1 MEDYRLKVF
10 YSVAKYQSFTKAA
23 AELFISQP
31 AITKHIKLLEE
42 DLGIRLFERKGSY
55 IIPSIAGEVLYKYAQ
70 EIFQLYQDAHYE
82 IGTLKNK
89 QEGKLKLGASTT
101 IAQYLISPV
110 LASFYEKFPTVELS
124 LLSGNTELIESRVLN
139 KDIDLGIV
147 EGRKH
152 VSGLKYVDFME
163 DELVPVVHC
172 KSKFAENS
180 SLDLMDL
187 KSIPIV
193 LRERGS
199 GTLEVIES
207 ALKEREI
214 KLANLQ
220 IIMHLGSTQSIKSF
234 LEHSNAMSF
243 ISIRAIEQEVRQGV
257 LKIIKINNFQIL
269 RNFSFVN
276 LHGQIDN
283 LSSSFIR
290 FALKHYNQ
298 K

>member
-10 YSVAKYQSFTKAA
+10 FSVAKYQSFTKAA
-23 AELFISQP
+23 AELFITQP

-55 IIPSIAGEVLYKYAQ
+55 IIPTKAGKILYKYAL
-70 EIFQLYQDAHYE
+70 EIFQLYQDAQYE

-110 LASFYEKFPTVELS
+110 LAAFHEKFPAVELS
-124 LLSGNTELIESRVLN
+124 LLNGNTELIESRVLN

-147 EGRKH
+147 EGKKH
-152 VSGLKYVDFME
+152 VSGLKYIDFME
-163 DELVPVVHC
+163 DELVTVVHC
-172 KSKFAENS
+172 NSKFAKEPIYE
-180 SLDLMDL
+180 LADLS
-187 KSIPIV
+187 SIPIV

-207 ALKEREI
+207 ALKEKDI

-243 ISIRAIEQEVRQGV
+243 ISIRAIEQEVKQGI
-257 LKIIKINNFQIL
+257 LKIIEIKNFRIL
-269 RNFSFVN
+269 RNFSFIY
-276 LHGQIDN
+276 LQGQVDS
-283 LSSSFIR
+283 LSSSFIQ